1 MISNCLIEAL
11 KAKIK
16 DPKNVTIHVFPA
28 KVNGHGIFPH
38 FWWSIGDQGFDFKK
52 EGKSKQVILFKGKV
66 RSYSK
71 ATYEEHVTGLYKKAI
86 AKEFKRIG
94 IKNPFED
101 LIWQSGRP
109 SGAEARTYY
118 ISFYDDE
125 GKVIVRLVHRDE
137 LDRYEIEFWR
147 AGNDDETAELIMNSN
162 FLNEDSVKI
171 D

>member
-16 DPKNVTIHVFPA
+16 NPKVVIHTFPA
-28 KVNGHGIFPH
+28 KVNGHKIIPH
-38 FWWSIGDQGFDFKK
+38 FWWSLGDIGYDFKNESK
-52 EGKSKQVILFKGKV
+52 TKQVLLFKGKI
-66 RSYSK
+66 RSYPK
-71 ATYEEHVTGLYKKAI
+71 ATYEEYVTDLYKKAI

-101 LIWQSGRP
+101 LIWHSGRP
-109 SGAEARTYY
+109 TGAEAKKYY

-125 GKVIVRLVHRDE
+125 GKVVVRLVHRDE
-137 LDRYEIEFWR
+137 LDRYKIEFWR
-147 AGNDDETAELIMNSN
+147 AGNDDETADLIMNSN